1 MSLMPPLSMAVL
13 QGDKV
18 VWRDAPLQCPTFEQQ
33 ILIEAATQI
42 FLERVKREGFN
53 IKKEDEMRTPGPWT
67 RGEEHE
73 SMVQIAQVD
82 EHGFCRHICTVHTP
96 VPFDA
101 EGMRANADLI
111 AAAPELLKSLK
122 EMLPYAETAIRESIN
137 DMCGSL
143 YPMLLA
149 GELQRAKDVVA
160 RAEGETK

>member
-42 FLERVKREGFN
+42 FLERVKREDFN

-82 EHGFCRHICTVHTP
+82 KHGFCRHVCTVHTP
-96 VPFDA
+96 VPFDG

-111 AAAPELLKSLK
+111 AAAPDMLDALKKAVEYLERVSSDPDTYHCDM
-122 EMLPYAETAIRESIN
+122 MLPIRQAI
-137 DMCGSL
+137 
-143 YPMLLA
+143 
-149 GELQRAKDVVA
+149 AK
-160 RAEGETK
+160 AEGETP